1 MTRKNNQKV
10 LIGLASLLLILL
22 LVLSFGCSK
31 VLKISEKELDYSE
44 DTVSQTIEVIIPKD
58 EVKTSITN
66 EYILPASEFQG
77 TKTEPDIIHL
87 ENNYI
92 SVSLVPNRG
101 RIIFD
106 YNFKPTGNSEIYSS
120 NSPRPLKVFNDYN
133 LEFGGFYLSCPWNS
147 RDRQPYE
154 MEYEILKEGPETAQV
169 YLWRE
174 DPENLL
180 LGEIW
185 VTVNLNSSLVE
196 IKTKL
201 SNKTEKTINFDFNDY
216 IFMTP
221 GGGFS
226 DNSSLLIPAEKIKI
240 EKSKDNWMGEEGS
253 IVAWPQNW
261 LEWSKFEHF
270 GIFSVEKNDLLGNYI
285 ASVNKNTGDAFIKT
299 WEPEGLFSSIK
310 IWSFGNDYTETN
322 GAEPTVNFENHAYDL
337 SIKPGEAME
346 MITYIYAMKGL
357 DNIKNAD
364 QYFAGNIIADK
375 DNYIIKTDKFVNIEF
390 QIGSNSVRE
399 DLTKKILLKDQKNN
413 QVWELDNEKLSVLT
427 PAIIDKGSLQ
437 VDMEKTKIISGE
449 YVIKLE
455 LLNDSGD
462 VVFEIESQKIK
473 IQ

>member
-196 IKTKL
+196 IKTRL
-201 SNKTEKTINFDFNDY
+201 SNKTEETVNFDFNDY

-221 GGGFS
+221 GNGFNN
-226 DNSSLLIPAEKIKI
+226 NSSLLIPAEKVKI
-240 EKSKDNWMGEEGS
+240 EQSKDNWMGKEGD
-253 IVAWPQNW
+253 IVSWPQSW
-261 LEWSKFEHF
+261 SEWVNFKHY
-270 GIFSVEKNDLLGNYI
+270 GMFSVEKNDLLKNYI
-285 ASVNKNTGDAFIKT
+285 ASVNKDTGDAFIKT
-299 WEPEGLFSSIK
+299 WEPENFYDTIK
-310 IWSFGNDYTETN
+310 IWSFGNDYAEVS
-322 GAEPTVNFENHAYDL
+322 GASPAVNLENHSYSL
-337 SIKPGEAME
+337 SINSGEAME
-346 MITYIYAMKGL
+346 VTTYIYAVKDL
-357 DNIKNAD
+357 VNIENAD
-364 QYFAGNIIADK
+364 KFFAGYLVADK
-375 DNYIIKTDKFVNIEF
+375 DNYNIETDKYIKIEF
-390 QIGSNSVRE
+390 QIGSSSVKK
-399 DLTKKILLKDQKNN
+399 DLTKKITLNGQNNN
-413 QVWELDNEKLSVLT
+413 QVLELDNEELSVLT
-427 PAIIDKGSLQ
+427 PSIIGKGSLQ
-437 VDMEKTKIISGE
+437 VDMEKTKITPGDYI
-449 YVIKLE
+449 IKLE
-455 LLNDSGD
+455 LLNDLGEVIFD
-462 VVFEIESQKIK
+462 ITSQQIK

>member
-1 MTRKNNQKV
+1 MKKNNHKI
-10 LIGLASLLLILL
+10 LMGLAFIVLMILL
-22 LVLSFGCSK
+22 LLNVGGCSQD
-31 VLKISEKELDYSE
+31 LRSSEKGINNLEVNVTQKE
-44 DTVSQTIEVIIPKD
+44 EVIIPQD
-58 EVKTSITN
+58 EVKASITN

-92 SVSLVPNRG
+92 NVSLVPNRG

-106 YNFKPTGNSEIYSS
+106 YIFKPTGNSEIFSS
-120 NSPRPLKVFNDYN
+120 NSPVPIKIFNDYN

-154 MEYEILKEGPETAQV
+154 MEYKILEEGPEKAQV
-169 YLWRE
+169 YLWRQ